1 MERPYIPCP
10 VAPSCCPARNAANIA
25 GSIHCA
31 CCRLMPGQ
39 PASCDIGLPAA
50 SAFLALS
57 AAFTI
62 VSLVLLDAAFVA
74 RGMCAAAAT
83 SSSGIVVRGATLRR
97 FRTVV
102 LPDATANN
110 PTAADSVSSSS
121 VVLSPRAPAEAFAPG
136 ADDTPHRTGRR
147 MHVGGRVFAVL
158 ADRNLSLGALVN
170 FRERDAPRIP
180 GSKSSGAPEHRGA
193 TSCAASCAVLSTE
206 VSSRGFG
213 SCAPT
218 EVLPR
223 C

>member
-1 MERPYIPCP
+1 
-10 VAPSCCPARNAANIA
+10 
-25 GSIHCA
+25 
-31 CCRLMPGQ
+31 MPGQ

-136 ADDTPHRTGRR
+136 ADDTPT
-147 MHVGGRVFAVL
+147 
-158 ADRNLSLGALVN
+158 
-170 FRERDAPRIP
+170 
-180 GSKSSGAPEHRGA
+180 APEDGCTSAVASSPSSLIA
-193 TSCAASCAVLSTE
+193 TFRSARL
-206 VSSRGFG
+206 
-213 SCAPT
+213 
-218 EVLPR
+218 
-223 C
+223 